1 MHHAFNDLYLGNID
15 SKQFQW
21 LMDLCDVHS
30 QTEIDCELFCSI
42 CALSERVLY
51 ANFA

>member
-1 MHHAFNDLYLGNID
+1 MHHAFNDLGNID